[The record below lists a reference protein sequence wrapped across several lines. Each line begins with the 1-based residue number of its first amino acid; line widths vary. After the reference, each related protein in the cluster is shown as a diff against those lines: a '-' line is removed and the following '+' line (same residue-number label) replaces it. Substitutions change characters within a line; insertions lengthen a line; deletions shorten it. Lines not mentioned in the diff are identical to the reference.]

1 MPNIFKIKGK
11 VQHYAWG
18 GFDYIPQLLGLAN
31 AEKKPFGEYWLG
43 AHPQAPSLLED
54 GRSLSDEI
62 AKNEEEFLGQSSAAK
77 YRRLPFLFKVLD
89 VREMLSIQLH
99 PSKEVAEKG
108 FAKENDLDVPLT
120 ASHRNY
126 KDDNHKPE
134 LMVALSDFWLLHGFQ
149 TPDVLK
155 ETLNNAPELS
165 PLLNIFSEGG
175 YKALYSKVMEM
186 PQAEVNAMLSPLL
199 QRIVPAYRQNQLKKS
214 DPNFWAA
221 RAAEIFCS
229 EEKIDRGIFSIY
241 LLNLLQLKKGE
252 GIFQPAGVLHAY
264 LEGQNVE
271 LMANSDN
278 VIRGGLTPK
287 HIDIEEL
294 LANVVTEAV
303 VPQVI
308 HAEVD
313 GCYHTPA
320 EEFRLCHDTIKS
332 SKLYQPQSALL
343 VFCFTGACELIE
355 KDQQAV
361 ALQRGEAAFVKANTE
376 FLIESEQG
384 VEIFS
389 AFTP

>member
-18 GFDYIPQLLGLAN
+18 GFDYIPQMLAVEN
-31 AEKKPFGEYWLG
+31 DEKKPFGEYWLG
-43 AHPQAPSLLED
+43 AHPQAPSLLEN
-54 GRSLSDEI
+54 GHSLSEEI
-62 AKNEEEFLGQSSAAK
+62 AKNEEEFLGKNSAAK
-77 YRRLPFLFKVLD
+77 YHRLPFLFKVLD

-99 PSKEVAEKG
+99 PSKKVAEKG
-108 FAKENDLDVPLT
+108 FAKENDLGVPLT

-134 LMVALSDFWLLHGFQ
+134 LMVALSDFWLLHGFKS
-149 TPDVLK
+149 PDLLE
-155 ETLNNAPELS
+155 ETLSSIPEFS
-165 PLLNIFSEGG
+165 QLLQAFSSGS
-175 YKALYSKVMEM
+175 YSALYRQVMEM
-186 PQAEVNAMLSPLL
+186 PQAEVNKTLSPLL
-199 QRIVPAYRQNQLKKS
+199 QRIIPAYRKKELKKS

-229 EEKIDRGIFSIY
+229 EENIDRGIFSIY

-294 LANVVTEAV
+294 LANVVTEPV

-308 HAEVD
+308 HAEQD
-313 GCYHTPA
+313 GCYQTPA
-320 EEFRLCHDTIKS
+320 EEFRLCHQTIKS
-332 SKLYQPQSALL
+332 STLYQPQSALL

-355 KDQQAV
+355 KGKQAV
-361 ALQRGEAAFVKANTE
+361 VLHKGEAAFVKANTG
-376 FLIESEQG
+376 FMIESEQG